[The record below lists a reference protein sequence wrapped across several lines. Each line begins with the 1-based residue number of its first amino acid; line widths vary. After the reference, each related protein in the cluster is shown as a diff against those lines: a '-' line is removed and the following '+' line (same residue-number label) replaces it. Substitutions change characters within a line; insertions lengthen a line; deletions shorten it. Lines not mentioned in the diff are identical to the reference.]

1 MCAVPI
7 PRIGLR
13 VAPGACA
20 PLGQGQNPLLSGF
33 GLSLPCAGGCGH
45 CLGSC
50 VSPVAFRHRNWALWD
65 FWEAVSVWRRSWM
78 EQSLCL
84 SAGVDRSSSA
94 GFPSIPGV
102 PQVCEIEMETLA
114 FEN

>member
-1 MCAVPI
+1 
-7 PRIGLR
+7 
-13 VAPGACA
+13 
-20 PLGQGQNPLLSGF
+20 
-33 GLSLPCAGGCGH
+33 
-45 CLGSC
+45 
-50 VSPVAFRHRNWALWD
+50 
-65 FWEAVSVWRRSWM
+65 M